1 MSILRPQL
9 DQHLAQLLQ
18 TSLFK
23 DYCPNGLQVEGAEE
37 ISKVVFGVTATQAL
51 IDRAIA
57 EKAQAIIV
65 HHGYFWRNESDAIV
79 GMKQRRIK
87 SLLVND
93 INLWAF
99 HLPLDCHP
107 EVGNNSQLGQLMG
120 WPIGGHLTG
129 DGASGLGLWG
139 ELPAA
144 QSAEQIALSLE
155 QKLGRKVLHIA
166 PDQRPI
172 RRIGWC
178 TGGAQGYIDK
188 AIELGL
194 DAYVSGE
201 ISESTVH
208 SARENGIHYFAAGHH
223 ATERGGVQAL
233 AQHLQKEFGLDCE
246 FIDIDN
252 PA

>member
-1 MSILRPQL
+1 MTVSRQELNN
-9 DQHLAQLLQ
+9 HLQQLLQ
-18 TSLFK
+18 VALFK
-23 DYCPNGLQVEGAEE
+23 DYCPNGLQVEGAQQ
-37 ISKVVFGVTATQAL
+37 ISKIVLGVTASQAL
-51 IDRAIA
+51 VDKAVQIG
-57 EKAQAIIV
+57 AQAMIV
-65 HHGYFWRNESDAIV
+65 HHGYFWRNEAEAIV

-93 INLWAF
+93 INLWAY
-99 HLPLDCHP
+99 HLPLDCHA
-107 EVGNNSQLGQLMG
+107 ELGNNPQLGKLLG
-120 WPIGGHLTG
+120 WPVSGYLTG
-129 DGASGLGLWG
+129 DGPTGLGLWG
-139 ELPAA
+139 ELAEPIN
-144 QSAEQIALSLE
+144 AEQVQQQLQDA
-155 QKLGRKVLHIA
+155 LGRSVLHVA
-166 PDQRPI
+166 PDERPI

-208 SARENGIHYFAAGHH
+208 TARENGIHYFAAGHH

-233 AQHLQKEFGLDCE
+233 AQHLTEQFGLDCE
-246 FIDIDN
+246 FVDIEN

>member
-1 MSILRPQL
+1 MTILRSGL
-9 DQHLAQLLQ
+9 DEHLAKLLQ
-18 TSLFK
+18 VSLFN
-23 DYCPNGLQVEGAEE
+23 DYCCNGLQVEGAVN
-37 ISKVVFGVTATQAL
+37 ISKIVLGVTASQAL
-51 IDRAIA
+51 VDKAIA
-57 EKAQAIIV
+57 LQAQAIIV
-65 HHGYFWRNESDAIV
+65 HHGYFWRNEAAAIV

-87 SLLVND
+87 SLLLND

-107 EVGNNSQLGQLMG
+107 QLGNNSQLGQLMG
-120 WPIGGHLTG
+120 WPVAGYLTG
-129 DGASGLGLWG
+129 EGPTGLGLWG
-139 ELPAA
+139 ELSIE
-144 QSAEQIALSLE
+144 QSAEQVALSLE
-155 QKLGRKVLHIA
+155 QCLGRKILHIA

-201 ISESTVH
+201 ISEATVH

-233 AQHLQKEFGLDCE
+233 AQHLRAEMGLDCE
-246 FIDIDN
+246 FIDVDN

>member
-65 HHGYFWRNESDAIV
+65 HHGYFWRNELDAIV

-99 HLPLDCHP
+99 HLPLD
-107 EVGNNSQLGQLMG
+107 VIL
-120 WPIGGHLTG
+120 
-129 DGASGLGLWG
+129 
-139 ELPAA
+139 
-144 QSAEQIALSLE
+144 
-155 QKLGRKVLHIA
+155 K
-166 PDQRPI
+166 
-172 RRIGWC
+172 
-178 TGGAQGYIDK
+178 
-188 AIELGL
+188 
-194 DAYVSGE
+194 
-201 ISESTVH
+201 
-208 SARENGIHYFAAGHH
+208 
-223 ATERGGVQAL
+223 
-233 AQHLQKEFGLDCE
+233 
-246 FIDIDN
+246 
-252 PA
+252 